1 MQISLLL
8 MQEIVKLFV
17 IMLMGYAVVKTG
29 LMKAS
34 DSRSISVVLVYLV
47 IPCVIIHA
55 FQVDCTPDVQRGL
68 ILAAIAAAAIHVLF
82 LAITVPL
89 KKLLQLDVI
98 EQATCIYSNAGIL
111 VIPLVQV
118 LLGEEYVIY
127 SSAFIAVQLILLW
140 KNLLC
145 GESNLEWKKVLLN
158 VNILSIL
165 VGICLFL
172 LQIRLPAGV
181 QDVLGMMNNMI
192 GPLGMLLAGMAI
204 AETSLKSVFLRKRSY
219 LTVVLR
225 LIVYPLLALLLI
237 KGIFPASNAGV
248 SDADSILL
256 TVYLAAITPACA
268 TITSMAQLYEC
279 DAAYSS
285 SLYVLTTILSIVTM
299 PLMVFLYE
307 VI

>member
-1 MQISLLL
+1 MPCCRTTWSGFSGSCRRDRDR
-8 MQEIVKLFV
+8 E
-17 IMLMGYAVVKTG
+17 AVC
-29 LMKAS
+29 
-34 DSRSISVVLVYLV
+34 D
-47 IPCVIIHA
+47 HA
-55 FQVDCTPDVQRGL
+55 DGVCCCEGTLYVQRGL
-68 ILAAIAAAAIHVLF
+68 ILAAIAAAAIHILF

-89 KKLLQLDVI
+89 
-98 EQATCIYSNAGIL
+98 
-111 VIPLVQV
+111 
-118 LLGEEYVIY
+118 
-127 SSAFIAVQLILLW
+127 
-140 KNLLC
+140 
-145 GESNLEWKKVLLN
+145 KKVLLN

-165 VGICLFL
+165 AGICLFL

-237 KGIFPASNAGV
+237 KGILLASNAGV